1 MNIFM
6 YMCVSYYKIWILL
19 LDWLAR
25 GMYSLVLRAEM
36 EVGKSAINALLSRC
50 RKCRDLRALGAENC
64 ESWDLSQKTEI
75 PALADKADF

>member
-1 MNIFM
+1 M
-6 YMCVSYYKIWILL
+6 YYTIWILL

-25 GMYSLVLRAEM
+25 GMYSLDLRAEM

-64 ESWDLSQKTEI
+64 ESWGPSQKNRNSS
-75 PALADKADF
+75 PADKADF